1 MELTQLV
8 ATRVEEATRPLREEV
23 ASLKLLLAHV
33 GDSLEPTEA
42 CSSGGHELATVQV
55 SLALGSVEEK
65 SSVVEEE
72 YLYSCFS
79 PRGSPGQSLQPV
91 VSAASES
98 EGIDETLAPVLQITP
113 ERHELLG
120 DSPAVLPLA
129 LCSFET
135 LEVAMTPPP
144 PQLEPCHSLSSLDCE
159 AVLAPSSEA
168 LFAKELCGLLA
179 SLEAA
184 SPGYGKDIDCVL
196 AGKASEDMFRRVQK
210 SLKRVSIRSIRR
222 KRAG

>member
-1 MELTQLV
+1 MELIQLV

-113 ERHELLG
+113 
-120 DSPAVLPLA
+120 
-129 LCSFET
+129 
-135 LEVAMTPPP
+135 
-144 PQLEPCHSLSSLDCE
+144 
-159 AVLAPSSEA
+159 
-168 LFAKELCGLLA
+168 
-179 SLEAA
+179 
-184 SPGYGKDIDCVL
+184 
-196 AGKASEDMFRRVQK
+196 
-210 SLKRVSIRSIRR
+210 
-222 KRAG
+222 